1 MWIDL
6 APFLATCLAIELTP
20 GPNMA
25 YIVLLSAQR
34 GRAAGLLAAC
44 GVALGLLAIGMLAAL
59 GFAQVVRDTPWL
71 YQALRWAGVAYLV
84 YLGWKQWRA
93 VPVPLAETNLSHP
106 AGGRGA
112 LVLSGFLV
120 NASNPKAI
128 IFILAVLPQFLDPQQ
143 PQLPQYLLMALTMVA
158 VDLLVM
164 AGYTGLAARVLR
176 VLRSPEQQRLLNRIF
191 GGLFM
196 VAAGLLA
203 MVSRTG

>member
-84 YLGWKQWRA
+84 YLAWDCWREARAPQPEVKQA
-93 VPVPLAETNLSHP
+93 QALAAAFRRGLVTNL
-106 AGGRGA
+106 
-112 LVLSGFLV
+112 L
-120 NASNPKAI
+120 NPKAFLFYI
-128 IFILAVLPQFLDPQQ
+128 TVLPGFVSSDASYAVQI
-143 PQLPQYLLMALTMVA
+143 QLLTWLYVMIATVVHVALAIGAGALTGVLA
-158 VDLLVM
+158 HPEWHRR
-164 AGYTGLAARVLR
+164 AGL
-176 VLRSPEQQRLLNRIF
+176 
-191 GGLFM
+191 
-196 VAAGLLA
+196 VAALMLLA
-203 MVSRTG
+203 IAAWLAFKT

>member
-84 YLGWKQWRA
+84 YLAWDCWREARAPQPEVKQA
-93 VPVPLAETNLSHP
+93 QALAAAFRRGLVTNL
-106 AGGRGA
+106 
-112 LVLSGFLV
+112 L
-120 NASNPKAI
+120 NPKAFLFYI
-128 IFILAVLPQFLDPQQ
+128 TVLPGFVSSDASYAVQI
-143 PQLPQYLLMALTMVA
+143 QLLTWLYVMIATVVHVALAIGAGALTGVLA
-158 VDLLVM
+158 HPEWRRR
-164 AGYTGLAARVLR
+164 AGL
-176 VLRSPEQQRLLNRIF
+176 
-191 GGLFM
+191 
-196 VAAGLLA
+196 VAALMLLA
-203 MVSRTG
+203 IAAWLAFKT